1 MKAVVIAILAALL
14 IGGLYAGTIAVER
27 MKVAAAKVECPK

>member
-14 IGGLYAGTIAVER
+14 IGGLYAGSIAVER
-27 MKVAAAKVECPK
+27 VKVAAAKVECTK